1 MKLKYVFLLLTA
13 FLSVYSCSKDSSD
26 VGSEPEQTVVVNKTP
41 NLQGTGD
48 SANDLLANST
58 YTKLLIEIA
67 YVEGFR
73 PTARTEADVIE
84 FLKEVTFKQDVQI
97 IYKQLESTGKT
108 SLTLQE
114 IADEEKE
121 NRTVYNTE
129 DTIAVYIYFADAPS
143 DKDTPNGNSATLG
156 AVYRN
161 TSMVIYES
169 TVRKLANSSVLISL
183 ATAETATMH
192 HEFGH
197 LFGLVNLGTDMVNNH
212 ESQSENSDGVVEG
225 DNHCAID
232 GCLMNATL
240 EFGSGM
246 RKMLVAKNGAVPE
259 LDAECKL
266 DLQANGG
273 R

>member
-1 MKLKYVFLLLTA
+1 MKLKYVFLILTA
-13 FLSVYSCSKDSSD
+13 FLTVYSCSKDSSD
-26 VGSEPEQTVVVNKTP
+26 GGTEEPPKINKTP

-84 FLKEVTFKQDVQI
+84 FLKEVTFKQDVQVI
-97 IYKQLESTGKT
+97 FKSLPSPKKT
-108 SLTLQE
+108 SLSLE
-114 IADEEKE
+114 EVDELEQE

-143 DKDTPNGNSATLG
+143 DTDTPNGNSATLG

-197 LFGLVNLGTDMVNNH
+197 LFGLVNLGSTMVNPH
-212 ESQSENSDGVVEG
+212 ESQSQNEEG
-225 DNHCAID
+225 QLVGDSHCDID
-232 GCLMNATL
+232 GCLMNAEL

-259 LDAECKL
+259 LDAECML

>member
-1 MKLKYVFLLLTA
+1 MKLKYVFLIFAA
-13 FLSVYSCSKDSSD
+13 FTVVFSCSKDSD
-26 VGSEPEQTVVVNKTP
+26 GGSTEETVTVNKTP

-48 SANDLLANST
+48 SANDLLSNNT
-58 YTKLLIEIA
+58 YTKLLIEIG

-84 FLKEVTFKQDVQI
+84 FLKEVTFKQDIQI
-97 IYKQLESTGKT
+97 TYKQLESTGKA

-114 IADEEKE
+114 IADLEKE
-121 NRTVYNTE
+121 NRTQYNTE
-129 DTIAVYIYFADAPS
+129 DTIAVYIYFTDATADT
-143 DKDTPNGNSATLG
+143 DDPNSNSATLG

-161 TSMVIYES
+161 TSMVIYEG
-169 TVRKLANSSVLISL
+169 TVRKLANSSLLISL

-197 LFGLVNLGTDMVNNH
+197 LFGLVDLGTEMVNNH
-212 ESQSENSDGVVEG
+212 ESQSENEERQLVD

-232 GCLMNATL
+232 GCLMNASL

-246 RKMLVAKNGAVPE
+246 RKMLMAKNDAVPE
-259 LDAECKL
+259 LDAECRL

>member
-1 MKLKYVFLLLTA
+1 MKLKHVFLVLTA
-13 FLSVYSCSKDSSD
+13 FIFLYSCSKDSSD
-26 VGSEPEQTVVVNKTP
+26 GGPEAPPAINKTP

-48 SANDLLANST
+48 SASDLLSNNT
-58 YTKLLIEIA
+58 YSKLLLEIA

-84 FLKEVTFKQDVQI
+84 FLKEVTFKDDVQVV
-97 IYKQLESTGKT
+97 YKALPSPNQT
-108 SLTLQE
+108 SLTLEEVDDMEQE
-114 IADEEKE
+114 Y
-121 NRTVYNTE
+121 RTVYNTD

-143 DKDTPNGNSATLG
+143 DTDDPNGNTATLG

-169 TVRKLANSSVLISL
+169 SVRKLANSSVLITI

-197 LFGLVNLGTDMVNNH
+197 LFGLVNLGSNMVNPH
-212 ESQSENSDGVVEG
+212 ESQSANASGVVEG
-225 DNHCAID
+225 DNHCNIN
-232 GCLMNATL
+232 GCLMSAEL

-246 RKMLVAKNGAVPE
+246 KKMLTAKNGAVPE
-259 LDAECKL
+259 FDAECKL

>member
-1 MKLKYVFLLLTA
+1 MKLKYVYLVLTA
-13 FLSVYSCSKDSSD
+13 FITLYSCSKDSS
-26 VGSEPEQTVVVNKTP
+26 GEGNTEETVTINKTP

-48 SANDLLANST
+48 SANDLLSNDT
-58 YTKLLIEIA
+58 YTKLLIEVG

-84 FLKEVTFKQDVQI
+84 YLKEVTFKQDVQI
-97 IYKQLESTGKT
+97 IFKSLPSSGKSSLSLE
-108 SLTLQE
+108 E
-114 IADEEKE
+114 IDELEKE
-121 NRTVYNTE
+121 NRTAYNTE
-129 DTIAVYIYFADAPS
+129 DTIAVYIYFADAPADS
-143 DKDTPNGNSATLG
+143 DNPNSNSATLG

-197 LFGLVNLGTDMVNNH
+197 LFGLVNLGTAMVNPH
-212 ESQSENSDGVVEG
+212 ESQSANGEGVVEG
-225 DNHCAID
+225 DSHCDID
-232 GCLMNATL
+232 GCLMNAEL

-259 LDAECKL
+259 LDAECRL

>member
-26 VGSEPEQTVVVNKTP
+26 VGSETEQTVVVNKTP

-197 LFGLVNLGTDMVNNH
+197 LFGLVNLGTSMVNPH
-212 ESQSENSDGVVEG
+212 ESQSENSEGVVEG
-225 DNHCAID
+225 DSHCDID
-232 GCLMNATL
+232 GCLMNAQL

-246 RKMLVAKNGAVPE
+246 RRMLVAKNGAVPE

>member
-1 MKLKYVFLLLTA
+1 MKLKYVLLVFIGLTTV
-13 FLSVYSCSKDSSD
+13 LSCSKDSS
-26 VGSEPEQTVVVNKTP
+26 GGGTEEPSGINKAP

-48 SANDLLANST
+48 SANDLLSNNT
-58 YTKLLIEIA
+58 YSKLLIEIA

-84 FLKEVTFKQDVQI
+84 YLKEVTFKQDVQI
-97 IYKQLESTGKT
+97 VYKALPSPKQT
-108 SLTLQE
+108 SLTLKE
-114 IADEEKE
+114 VDELEQE
-121 NRTVYNTE
+121 NRTVYNTA

-143 DKDTPNGNSATLG
+143 DTDDESSNLATLG

-169 TVRKLANSSVLISL
+169 TLRKLANSSVLITL

-197 LFGLVNLGTDMVNNH
+197 LFGLVNLGTSMVNPH
-212 ESQSENSDGVVEG
+212 ESQSENNDGVVEG
-225 DNHCAID
+225 DSHCDIE
-232 GCLMNATL
+232 GCLMNSEL
-240 EFGSGM
+240 EFGAGM
-246 RKMLVAKNGAVPE
+246 KKMLTAKNGAVPE
-259 LDAECKL
+259 LDVECKL

>member
-1 MKLKYVFLLLTA
+1 MKLKYVYLILAA
-13 FLSVYSCSKDSSD
+13 FITLYSCSKDSS
-26 VGSEPEQTVVVNKTP
+26 GGGTEEPPKINKTP

-48 SANDLLANST
+48 SANDLLANNTFS
-58 YTKLLIEIA
+58 KLLIEIA

-97 IYKQLESTGKT
+97 IYKSLPSPKKT
-108 SLTLQE
+108 SLSLKE
-114 IADEEKE
+114 VDELEQE

-129 DTIAVYIYFADAPS
+129 DTIAVYIFFADAPS
-143 DKDTPNGNSATLG
+143 DSDSPNGNTGTLG

-197 LFGLVNLGTDMVNNH
+197 LFGLVNLGSSMVNPH
-212 ESQSENSDGVVEG
+212 ESRSENSEGVVEG
-225 DNHCAID
+225 DSHCDID
-232 GCLMNATL
+232 GCLMNAQL

-246 RKMLVAKNGAVPE
+246 RKMLVGKNGAVPE
-259 LDAECKL
+259 LDAECRL

>member
-259 LDAECKL
+259 LDAEGKL

>member
-1 MKLKYVFLLLTA
+1 MKLKYVILIFAA
-13 FLSVYSCSKDSSD
+13 FTVVFSCSKDSEGGTTEES
-26 VGSEPEQTVVVNKTP
+26 VTVNKTP

-48 SANDLLANST
+48 SANDLVSNDT
-58 YTKLLIEIA
+58 YTKLLIEIG
-67 YVEGFR
+67 YVTGFK
-73 PTARTEADVIE
+73 PTTRTEADVIE
-84 FLKEVTFKQDVQI
+84 YLKEVTFKQDVQI
-97 IYKQLESTGKT
+97 IYKELESPDEET
-108 SLTLQE
+108 LTLNE
-114 IADEEKE
+114 IADLEKE

-129 DTIAVYIYFADAPS
+129 DTVAVYIYFADAPA
-143 DKDTPNGNSATLG
+143 DTDDPDSNLATLG

-197 LFGLVNLGTDMVNNH
+197 LFGLVNLGSAMVNPH

-225 DNHCAID
+225 DSHCDID
-232 GCLMNATL
+232 GCLMNAEL

-246 RKMLVAKNGAVPE
+246 KRMLVAKNGAVPE
-259 LDAECKL
+259 LDTECRL

>member
-1 MKLKYVFLLLTA
+1 MKLKYVILLIIGLTTV
-13 FLSVYSCSKDSSD
+13 FSCSKDSSGD
-26 VGSEPEQTVVVNKTP
+26 GTEEPSGINKTP

-48 SANDLLANST
+48 SANDLLSNNT
-58 YTKLLIEIA
+58 YSKLLIEIA

-84 FLKEVTFKQDVQI
+84 FLKEVTFKQDVQV
-97 IYKQLESTGKT
+97 IYKALPSPSQSSLSLEEVDD
-108 SLTLQE
+108 LEQ
-114 IADEEKE
+114 E

-143 DKDTPNGNSATLG
+143 DTDSPNSNSGTLG

-169 TVRKLANSSVLISL
+169 TVRKLANSSVLIST

-197 LFGLVNLGTDMVNNH
+197 LFGLVNLGTSMVNPH
-212 ESQSENSDGVVEG
+212 ESQSENKDGVVEG
-225 DNHCAID
+225 DSHCNID
-232 GCLMNATL
+232 GCLMNAEL

-246 RKMLVAKNGAVPE
+246 KKMLTAKNGAVPE
-259 LDAECKL
+259 LDVECKL